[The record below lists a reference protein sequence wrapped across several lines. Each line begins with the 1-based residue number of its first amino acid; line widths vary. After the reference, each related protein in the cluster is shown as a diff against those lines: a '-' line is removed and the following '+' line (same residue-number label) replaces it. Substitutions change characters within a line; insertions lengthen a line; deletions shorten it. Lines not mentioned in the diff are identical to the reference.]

1 MAEKKQRKTNL
12 DWCKALLERG
22 TEDEKKKL
30 IELINDFKKR
40 EISSLKF
47 WKKELNRIQSLV
59 DAIEK

>member
-1 MAEKKQRKTNL
+1 MAEKRQRKTNL
-12 DWCKALLERG
+12 DWCQAILTRG
-22 TEDEKKKL
+22 SESEKQKL